1 MESGSQTAVLQ
12 KLFDDLCRETDQRK
26 IYQTLMELSTVPS
39 LCDYLA
45 EIGFRET
52 IKQLKKQQLLVQFVK
67 DLVAKWS
74 PGLPQGPQDLG
85 LEMSLTREH
94 QSNSPEEKPLE
105 TASPEGRGA
114 GREVFLQLSHCE
126 PGKISRLKPS
136 QTSHIRADPWAPS
149 SQNLDPRESLSSE
162 RHLGSQNQV
171 QERPPRAS
179 LEKTW
184 QHEGAEPLLSRK
196 PGSET
201 GNPKWLLCGGHRKS
215 QPPDHWKQEEAPG
228 DGSLWSC
235 LQAEYCSSS
244 SSSSS
249 SSLALPPRK
258 RKRESPC
265 LAGVQRPAAKVP
277 RGESR
282 SSQEPSPI
290 TDCAIPESPSTGQ
303 ACFPPDV
310 VLDPSSSQQDQDSS
324 TCWWAL
330 RKKHKTQVY
339 SGCRPAPH
347 LQQKSHQ
354 RLHSEEGLG
363 IRIAA
368 HGQAPK
374 DEAEPEQLDENSQPE
389 TQTCKPTHSSP
400 ESATHLQLQESQEE
414 RLQRLRARIQITLDK
429 RLQARQTKMV
439 FHTQHKGPDQQGQ
452 PGPRGAAFAP
462 HSHSLPKA
470 SAHPRTQKAPQMPS
484 VARDCKKAPA
494 KRPAPHMAKAL
505 KDYSNRF
512 SRR

>member
-1 MESGSQTAVLQ
+1 MESGSQPAVLQ
-12 KLFDDLCRETDQRK
+12 KLFDDLCGETDQGK
-26 IYQTLMELSTVPS
+26 IYGTLMELSSVPS
-39 LCDYLA
+39 LCDSLA

-85 LEMSLTREH
+85 LEMSLPREH
-94 QSNSPEEKPLE
+94 QSNSPKEKPQE
-105 TASPEGRGA
+105 PASPEAQGA

-126 PGKISRLKPS
+126 PGKISRLNPS
-136 QTSHIRADPWAPS
+136 QTSHRRADPWAPS
-149 SQNLDPRESLSSE
+149 SRNLDPRENLSSE
-162 RHLGSQNQV
+162 QHLASRNQV

-179 LEKTW
+179 LEKPW

-201 GNPKWLLCGGHRKS
+201 GNPKWLLFGGHRKS
-215 QPPDHWKQEEAPG
+215 QPPDPWKQEAAPG
-228 DGSLWSC
+228 DGSLWTC

-244 SSSSS
+244 SSSSA
-249 SSLALPPRK
+249 LVLPPCK

-265 LAGVQRPAAKVP
+265 LAEVQRPPAKVP

-282 SSQEPSPI
+282 SSKDPSPI

-310 VLDPSSSQQDQDSS
+310 VLNPSSSQQDQESS
-324 TCWWAL
+324 DWGWAL
-330 RKKHKTQVY
+330 RKNHKTQVY
-339 SGCRPAPH
+339 SGCRPAAH

-354 RLHSEEGLG
+354 RLLSGERLG
-363 IRIAA
+363 IRNAA
-368 HGQAPK
+368 HCQAPR
-374 DEAEPEQLDENSQPE
+374 DEAEPGQPDENSQPE

-414 RLQRLRARIQITLDK
+414 RLQRVRARIQNTRDK
-429 RLQARQTKMV
+429 GLQARQTKMV
-439 FHTQHKGPDQQGQ
+439 FFHTQHKSPDQQGQ
-452 PGPRGAAFAP
+452 PGPRGAAYAP

-470 SAHPRTQKAPQMPS
+470 SAHPRTQKAPQLPS
-484 VARDCKKAPA
+484 GERGCKKAPA
-494 KRPAPHMAKAL
+494 KRPAPLMAKAL

-512 SRR
+512 SKK

>member
-74 PGLPQGPQDLG
+74 PGL
-85 LEMSLTREH
+85 
-94 QSNSPEEKPLE
+94 
-105 TASPEGRGA
+105 
-114 GREVFLQLSHCE
+114 
-126 PGKISRLKPS
+126 PS

-249 SSLALPPRK
+249 LALPPCK
-258 RKRESPC
+258 RKRESPS

-277 RGESR
+277 PGESR
-282 SSQEPSPI
+282 SSKEPSPI

-339 SGCRPAPH
+339 SGCRPAAH

-363 IRIAA
+363 IRNAA
-368 HGQAPK
+368 HGQALK

-414 RLQRLRARIQITLDK
+414 RLQRLRARIQNTLDK

-470 SAHPRTQKAPQMPS
+470 SAHPRTQKAPQLPS

-494 KRPAPHMAKAL
+494 KRPTPLMAKAL

-512 SRR
+512 SKR